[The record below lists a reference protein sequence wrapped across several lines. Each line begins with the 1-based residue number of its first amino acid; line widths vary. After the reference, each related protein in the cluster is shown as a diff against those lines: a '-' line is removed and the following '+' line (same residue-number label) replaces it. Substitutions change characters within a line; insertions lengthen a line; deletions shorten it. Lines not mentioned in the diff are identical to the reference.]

1 MNRNE
6 IKYLALQ
13 ELGFVEFPDFDSEE
27 DNAVNAINNQYEHI
41 YSLCLQAFNWSFS
54 ERFTELQ
61 NPTEVDGKY
70 KYKFDLPNDLLYL
83 RGVYGDDKLSVIRDY
98 KIVGEHLYSN
108 EQTVFVSYTLK
119 LCEEQLPSYF
129 IEYLKFR
136 LARQL
141 CQNLTGDKDLLQTI
155 YTSETVAFADAK
167 NIDLTQRRVRVL
179 PTGAFTDVRF

>member
-13 ELGFVEFPDFDSEE
+13 ELGYVEAPDFDSDE

-41 YSLCLQAFNWSFS
+41 YSLTLQSFNWSFT
-54 ERFTELQ
+54 ERYTKL
-61 NPTEVDGKY
+61 PDPSEVDGEY
-70 KYKFDLPNDLLYL
+70 KYRFDLPTDLLYL
-83 RGVYGDDKLSVIRDY
+83 RGVYSDDSSSIVKDY
-98 KIVGEHLYSN
+98 KIVGGYIYCNSIELY
-108 EQTVFVSYTLK
+108 VSYTIK
-119 LCEEQLPSYF
+119 ICEELLPEYF
-129 IEYLKFR
+129 VEYLKFR

-141 CQNLTGDKDLLQTI
+141 CNTLTGDKDLLQTI